1 MKASEYKH
9 LYAIKNKASGNFI
22 LYYWASSK
30 KHKAL
35 FSSRKKAEEALRWF
49 NENYYIEIVEL

>member
-9 LYAIKNKASGNFI
+9 LYVLRNKDTGNFL
-22 LYYWASSK
+22 LYYWSSSQ

-35 FSSRKKAEEALRWF
+35 FSTRKKAEEALRWF
-49 NENYYIEIVEL
+49 DDDYIEIVEL